1 MKKLLLLSICL
12 LSACSTQKKQLC
24 NTYSYQNKTEKINL
38 FIQKNGQIEK
48 EEFTK
53 SNKTSHKGLY
63 RLEGDNLIVYIK
75 DSKNEYTVKKEKKQL
90 IEKHTK
96 NEFICQ

>member
-1 MKKLLLLSICL
+1 MKKLLLLSICF
-12 LSACSTQKKQLC
+12 LSACSTQKKHLC
-24 NTYSYQNKTEKINL
+24 NTYSYQNKTEKITL
-38 FIQKNGQIEK
+38 FIQRNGQIEK
-48 EEFTK
+48 EEFAK

-75 DSKNEYTVKKEKKQL
+75 DGKSEYTVKKDKNQL
-90 IEKHTK
+90 IEKRTN